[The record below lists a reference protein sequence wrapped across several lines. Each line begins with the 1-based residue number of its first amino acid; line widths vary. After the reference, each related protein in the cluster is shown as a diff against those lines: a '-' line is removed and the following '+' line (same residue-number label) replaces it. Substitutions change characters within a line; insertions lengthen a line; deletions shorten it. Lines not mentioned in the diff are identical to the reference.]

1 MFNPYEYLRKFIN
14 FVAEILC
21 FLCFMRGVERIKGI
35 LAKIR
40 ELLFFEEPE
49 VKVILYGSYA
59 RGEAREDSDI
69 DLLILLPDRYEGRE
83 FVKKKFAISDKLY
96 DLSLESGME
105 ISPMITVSKIFKA
118 RKTLFSVNIN
128 NEGLVVI

>member
-1 MFNPYEYLRKFIN
+1 
-14 FVAEILC
+14 
-21 FLCFMRGVERIKGI
+21 
-35 LAKIR
+35 
-40 ELLFFEEPE
+40 
-49 VKVILYGSYA
+49 
-59 RGEAREDSDI
+59 